1 MEYISQFISIP
12 DSAHT
17 ILLLTLILGVGFLM
31 TRVTKLFK
39 MPHVTG
45 YLLAGILIGP
55 SVLKWVDVET
65 VQRLDFVTDIALA
78 IIAFSVGKFFKIS
91 ELKSNG
97 VKAVVLTIAEASG
110 ALIIVTLSMHYLF
123 GLPWPFCVLL
133 GEIGRASCRE
143 RV

>member
-91 ELKSNG
+91 ELKSN
-97 VKAVVLTIAEASG
+97 VKAVVLTIAEAS
-110 ALIIVTLSMHYLF
+110 A
-123 GLPWPFCVLL
+123 P
-133 GEIGRASCRE
+133 
-143 RV
+143 